1 MVKRL
6 ILPIISALC
15 VLSLAVMCISLYIS
29 AGKNAKFT
37 PPEFDSGAIYGV
49 PDKDVSGWRDAT
61 LEGMTYSVFMCREV
75 VIDGEKAV
83 VYFTNPAENTVWLKI
98 RLIDENGDVIGES
111 GIIKP
116 GEYVEYVSIS
126 DTPQNGSNIT
136 VKVMGYEPHTY
147 HSAGAVSFN
156 TNVYTDK

>member
-6 ILPIISALC
+6 KLPIISALC
-15 VLSLAVMCISLYIS
+15 VLSLAVMCVSLYIS
-29 AGKNAKFT
+29 ANKSAKFT
-37 PPEFDSGAIYGV
+37 PPEFDLGAIHGT
-49 PDKDVSGWRDAT
+49 PDENVSGWCDAT
-61 LEGMTYSVFMCREV
+61 LEGMTYSVFMCREII
-75 VIDGEKAV
+75 IDGGKAI

-98 RLIDENGDVIGES
+98 RLIDENGAVIGES

-116 GEYVEYVSIS
+116 SEYVEYVYIS
-126 DTPQNGSNIT
+126 DTPRNGSTIT

-156 TNVYTDK
+156 TNAYTDK

>member
-6 ILPIISALC
+6 KIPIISALC
-15 VLSLAVMCISLYIS
+15 VLSLAVMCVSLYIS
-29 AGKNAKFT
+29 SDKNAKFT
-37 PPEFDSGAIYGV
+37 PPEFDLGAIRGV
-49 PDKDVSGWRDAT
+49 PDEDVSGWCDAT
-61 LEGMTYSVFMCREV
+61 LEGMTYNVFMCREV
-75 VIDGEKAV
+75 CIDAEKAI

-98 RLIDENGDVIGES
+98 RLIDEHGAVIGES

-116 GEYVEYVSIS
+116 GEYVEYVSVAE
-126 DTPQNGSNIT
+126 TPQNGSKIT